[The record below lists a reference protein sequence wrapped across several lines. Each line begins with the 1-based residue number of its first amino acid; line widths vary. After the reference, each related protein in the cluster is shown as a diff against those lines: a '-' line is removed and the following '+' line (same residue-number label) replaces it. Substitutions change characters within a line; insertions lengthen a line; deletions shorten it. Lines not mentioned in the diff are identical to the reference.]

1 MFKAE
6 LFLALHNVTLIRPF
20 WKTDIPN
27 VKIILEYLSWLLLI
41 HRTTSFKS
49 HDN

>member
-20 WKTDIPN
+20 WKTDIP
-27 VKIILEYLSWLLLI
+27 KIILEYLSWLLLI